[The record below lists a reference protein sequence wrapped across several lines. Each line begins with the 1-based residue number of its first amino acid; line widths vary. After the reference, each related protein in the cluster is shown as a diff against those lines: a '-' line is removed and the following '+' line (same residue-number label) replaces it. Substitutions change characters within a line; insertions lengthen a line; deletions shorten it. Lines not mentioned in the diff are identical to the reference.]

1 MVPMMTPILA
11 LREAGV
17 LTLTFNRADKKNAL
31 TQAMY
36 ATLHE
41 ELQQAAGDD
50 AVRVVVLQGQQDLFS
65 SGNDV
70 SEFLQ
75 RPPGGLDTPVFHFL
89 RTLADFPKPVL
100 AAVGGPAVGI
110 GTTMLL
116 HCDLVYCGDNALFSL
131 PFVNLGL
138 SPEAGSSLLLPLR
151 VGPALAA
158 EMLYFGEPFAADDAL
173 SMGLVNRV
181 LPPGQL
187 LDYAQAQAR
196 KLAAKP
202 SASLVST
209 KQLLRKGQRDA
220 VQAAIADEAWQF
232 ARMLQGP
239 AAKEAFRA
247 FLEKRRPDFGGM

>member
-1 MVPMMTPILA
+1 MNPILS
-11 LREAGV
+11 LREHSV
-17 LTLTFNRADKKNAL
+17 LTLTLNRVDKKNAL
-31 TQAMY
+31 TQEMY
-36 ATLHE
+36 SLLHR
-41 ELQQAAGDD
+41 ELQQAAQDD

-75 RPPGGLDTPVFHFL
+75 RPPGGLDTPVFDFL
-89 RTLADFPKPVL
+89 RSLADFPKPL
-100 AAVGGPAVGI
+100 IAAVGGPAVGI

-151 VGPALAA
+151 VGPAAA
-158 EMLYFGEPFAADDAL
+158 SELLLFGEPFSADEAL
-173 SMGLVNRV
+173 AVGLVNRV
-181 LPPGQL
+181 LPPEQL

-196 KLAAKP
+196 RLAAKP
-202 SASLVST
+202 SASLVLT
-209 KQLLRKGQRDA
+209 KQLLRKGQREA
-220 VQAAIADEAWQF
+220 VHAAIADEAWQF

-247 FLEKRRPDFGGM
+247 FLDKRKPDFSGL